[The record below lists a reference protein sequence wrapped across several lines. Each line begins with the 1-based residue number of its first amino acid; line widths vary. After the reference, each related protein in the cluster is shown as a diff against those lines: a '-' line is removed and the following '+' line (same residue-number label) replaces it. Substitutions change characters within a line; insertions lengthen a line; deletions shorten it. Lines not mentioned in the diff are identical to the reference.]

1 MLEEKVLQTIVKNEL
16 IENGDKIVIG
26 VSGGPD
32 SIALLDV
39 LIKLQNKIKFDI
51 VVAHINHMIRA
62 EAINDQKYVEQYCK
76 NKNIPCFV
84 KQTKVEE
91 IAKRE
96 KIGTEEAGRNLRYEF
111 FNEILEKTNSNK
123 IATAH
128 TKNDNAETVL
138 MNIMRGTGT
147 SGLKGIQASRDN
159 KFIRPL
165 IECERKEIEEYCNEN
180 NLEPRI
186 DKTNMENI
194 YTRNK
199 VRNLLIPYIQKE
211 FNPNIIESLNRLSQI
226 ASMENEYFELQTIKI
241 YDEIKEEETKEQ
253 ITLNLK
259 KFNSQE
265 LVIKNRIVLYTI
277 NRLFGS
283 SSGIEKIH
291 LQDIIKLCSNNIG
304 NKFLIPNKKV
314 KVLIKN
320 GKIFFIVKK

>member
-1 MLEEKVLQTIVKNEL
+1 MLEEKVLQTIVENEL
-16 IENGDKIVIG
+16 IKNGDKIVIG

-32 SIALLDV
+32 SITLLDV
-39 LIKLQNKIKFDI
+39 LIKLQSKIDFDI
-51 VVAHINHMIRA
+51 TVAHINHMIRA
-62 EAINDQKYVEQYCK
+62 EAEDDQKYVEQYCK
-76 NKNIPCFV
+76 NKNIQCFV
-84 KQTKVEE
+84 KQEKVEE
-91 IAKRE
+91 IAKSQ

-111 FNEILEKTNSNK
+111 FNKILEETNSNK

-138 MNIMRGTGT
+138 MNILRGTGT
-147 SGLKGIQASRDN
+147 SGLKGIKAKRDN
-159 KFIRPL
+159 IYIRPL
-165 IECERKEIEEYCNEN
+165 IKCERKEIEEYCNKN

-199 VRNLLIPYIQKE
+199 VRNLLIPYIQRE
-211 FNPNIIESLNRLSQI
+211 FNPNIIEALNRLSQI

-241 YDEIKEEETKEQ
+241 YNEIKEEETKEQ

-291 LQDIIKLCSNNIG
+291 LQDIIKLCGNNIG
-304 NKFLIPNKKV
+304 NKFLVPNKKV
-314 KVLIKN
+314 KVLVKS
-320 GKIFFIVKK
+320 GKLFFIVNK

>member
-1 MLEEKVLQTIVKNEL
+1 MLEEKVLQTIVKNKL

-32 SIALLDV
+32 SITLLDV
-39 LIKLQNKIKFDI
+39 LIKLQSKIEFDI
-51 VVAHINHMIRA
+51 IVAHINHMIRD
-62 EAINDQKYVEQYCK
+62 EALDDQEYVEKYCK
-76 NKNIPCFV
+76 NKNIQCFI
-84 KQTKVEE
+84 KQAKVEE
-91 IAKRE
+91 IAKRK

-111 FNEILEKTNSNK
+111 FNEILEKTASNK

-138 MNIMRGTGT
+138 MNIIRGSGT
-147 SGLKGIQASRDN
+147 SGLKGIQAARDN
-159 KFIRPL
+159 KYIRPL

-211 FNPNIIESLNRLSQI
+211 FNPSIIEALNRLSQI

-241 YDEIKEEETKEQ
+241 YNEIKEEETKEQ
-253 ITLNLK
+253 IILNLK

-314 KVLIKN
+314 KVLVKN
-320 GKIFFIVKK
+320 GKLFFIVNK